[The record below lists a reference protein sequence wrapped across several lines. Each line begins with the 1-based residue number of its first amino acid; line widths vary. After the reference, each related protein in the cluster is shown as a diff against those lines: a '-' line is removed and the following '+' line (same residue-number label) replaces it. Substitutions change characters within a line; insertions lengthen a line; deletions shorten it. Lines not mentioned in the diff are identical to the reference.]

1 MACEHQVSHYLFMS
15 EHLPQC
21 LLLLGL
27 SEESRNYGGPGP
39 LTTGQTS
46 LQGSSTCLP
55 SLARHNF
62 IKLKNPNLT
71 RGKRSR
77 QTESVCEEFHP
88 SLLKVAL
95 S

>member
-1 MACEHQVSHYLFMS
+1 MS

-39 LTTGQTS
+39 LTTGQTDITS
-46 LQGSSTCLP
+46 GVFHMFASFGQAQFYKAEESQP
-55 SLARHNF
+55 RQQ
-62 IKLKNPNLT
+62 
-71 RGKRSR
+71 KRSR
-77 QTESVCEEFHP
+77 ETKSVCEEIHP
-88 SLLKVAL
+88 PLLKVAL